1 VCYLQFAL
9 FIAFQS
15 RWSTTKQ
22 QSFKLFQNISK
33 AQSIK
38 MRQPKASTIIL
49 SLLALGSYLFK
60 IVLNALAGLGHDPFS
75 HSVANVSDT
84 FVLDITPAGWA
95 FSIWALIYTWNL
107 AYVVYAIT
115 TEFRDV
121 PPVLNGLFY
130 LLYIVCDIA
139 NVAWLYAFT
148 SESMVSSCVILIG
161 NQVALYALLYVVYVN
176 YSTYQKELEQQHK
189 ADAAC
194 MAVSVENGEFGLG
207 VPV

>member
-1 VCYLQFAL
+1 
-9 FIAFQS
+9 
-15 RWSTTKQ
+15 
-22 QSFKLFQNISK
+22 
-33 AQSIK
+33 

-60 IVLNALAGLGHDPFS
+60 IVLNALAGLGQDPFS

-115 TEFRDV
+115 MEFRAV

-139 NVAWLYAFT
+139 NIAWLYAFT
-148 SESMVSSCVILIG
+148 SESIVSSCVILLG

-189 ADAAC
+189 ADAIC
-194 MAVSVENGEFGLG
+194 MAVLVENGEFRTWG
-207 VPV
+207 PV

>member
-1 VCYLQFAL
+1 LRFNLAG
-9 FIAFQS
+9 A
-15 RWSTTKQ
+15 Q
-22 QSFKLFQNISK
+22 QNSSPSNYFKTFPKLR
-33 AQSIK
+33 SIK

-95 FSIWALIYTWNL
+95 VAIWPLIYTWNL
-107 AYVVYAIT
+107 AYIVYAIT
-115 TEFRDV
+115 TEFRAV
-121 PPVLNGLFY
+121 PLVLNGLFY

-148 SESMVSSCVILIG
+148 SESIVSSCVILLG

-189 ADAAC
+189 ADAIC
-194 MAVSVENGEFGLG
+194 MAVLVENGEFRTWG
-207 VPV
+207 PV